1 MCVPVVSQF
10 RLKRLTMLYSSFYN
24 FHLDKIVGNFSIVC
38 LLCQV
43 RAKSGLRKEIFFFE
57 A

>member
-1 MCVPVVSQF
+1 
-10 RLKRLTMLYSSFYN
+10 MLYSSFYN

-43 RAKSGLRKEIFFFE
+43 RAKSGLRKEIFCLRPDKGLL
-57 A
+57 AGN